1 MKNIILGAVI
11 LLAVIA
17 LIYFFVIEGFVASDN
32 AGDKV
37 EATCAANSTCST
49 CLATPGCGWASDY
62 ASPVSGLT
70 GVADGKILACI
81 PQSGGNPFITTN
93 LGLLMIK
100 MNGART
106 TLNKFVKS
114 LGDCT
119 DVTCTAKTSCR
130 TCAMFK
136 KCTWQQVTAADT
148 TITQTCIDTATAPA
162 ADTTHN
168 NITGV
173 SKCPPP
179 QCSDLTDCQDC
190 TNTTGCAFCSSSAKC
205 LKTSEFGPGANQCP
219 KDKQIT
225 LPAMCPCAGMD
236 CAKCAGRVGCGF
248 CKGMKQCVNVDRY
261 GMPPVST
268 CSADDMATSESQ
280 CSAGT
285 IPQLTPA
292 ATTPTAADL
301 DAAQNSGMISPTG
314 AGDKPVSPAPTFS
327 VVTAP
332 GVARAI
338 GSSSVPASANPTGLG
353 DAPLESY
360 VKMLVNSQLAA
371 QGVPTNEPFAQD
383 WKQIAGSSQQ
393 GQGAMEPFQVNE
405 ATAIPNAS
413 DYMKKV
419 FRGVFN

>member
-1 MKNIILGAVI
+1 MGL
-11 LLAVIA
+11 LFFLAVSA
-17 LIYFFVIEGFVASDN
+17 FVYFFVVEGFQSNTN
-32 AGDKV
+32 AGDRV
-37 EATCAANSTCST
+37 QAACAANSTCST

-62 ASPVSGLT
+62 ASPVAGLT
-70 GVADGKILACI
+70 GVADGKVLACI
-81 PQSGGNPFITTN
+81 PQSGGNPFITPN
-93 LGLLMIK
+93 LSLLMIK

-106 TLNKFVKS
+106 TLNKFITS

-119 DVTCTAKTSCR
+119 DVTCSSKTTCK
-130 TCAMFK
+130 TCATFK

-148 TITQTCIDTATAPA
+148 TVTQACM
-162 ADTTHN
+162 DTTTAGSGDTMRN
-168 NITGV
+168 NIKDV

-190 TNTTGCAFCSSSAKC
+190 TNATGCAYCSSSAKC
-205 LKTSEFGPGANQCP
+205 LKKSEFGPGVNQCP
-219 KDKQIT
+219 KDKEIT

-236 CAKCAGRVGCGF
+236 CAKCASRVGCGF

-261 GMPPVST
+261 GMPPAST

-280 CSAGT
+280 CSAGAV
-285 IPQLTPA
+285 PQLPPVSTGPSR
-292 ATTPTAADL
+292 ADL
-301 DAAQNSGMISPTG
+301 DAAQNSGMLSPTGG
-314 AGDKPVSPAPTFS
+314 AGDKPVSPAPTYS

-338 GSSSVPASANPTGLG
+338 GSSSVPASAANPTGLG

-383 WKQIAGSSQQ
+383 WKQVAGSSQQ
-393 GQGAMEPFQVNE
+393 AGGAMEPFQVNE
-405 ATAIPNAS
+405 AVAIPNAS

>member
-17 LIYFFVIEGFVASDN
+17 IIYFYVVEGFDSSTN

-37 EATCAANSTCST
+37 EAACAANKTCST
-49 CLATPGCGWASDY
+49 CLGTPGCGWASDY

-70 GVADGKILACI
+70 GVADGTVLACI

-93 LGLLMIK
+93 LALLMVKI
-100 MNGART
+100 NGART
-106 TLNKFVKS
+106 TLNKFITS

-119 DVTCTAKTSCR
+119 DVTCTANTTCR
-130 TCAMFK
+130 TCAKYK

-148 TITQTCIDTATAPA
+148 TITQSCIDTATAPA

-168 NITGV
+168 NITDV
-173 SKCPPP
+173 TKCPAP

-190 TNTTGCAFCSSSAKC
+190 TNATGCSFCSSSGKC
-205 LKTSEFGPGANQCP
+205 LKTSEFGAGANQCP
-219 KDKQIT
+219 TANQVS
-225 LPAMCPCAGMD
+225 LPAKCPCAGITD
-236 CAKCAGRVGCGF
+236 CAKCSGRVGCGF
-248 CKGMKQCVNVDRY
+248 CKGIKQCVNVDRY

-268 CSADDMATSESQ
+268 CSADDMATSDSQ

-285 IPQLTPA
+285 VAHLPPVSEG
-292 ATTPTAADL
+292 PTKADISS
-301 DAAQNSGMISPTG
+301 AQNGGDLSPGG
-314 AGDKPVSPAPTFS
+314 AGDKPVSPAPS
-327 VVTAP
+327 YSHVTAP
-332 GVARAI
+332 GVARLI
-338 GSSSVPASANPTGLG
+338 GSSSVPASAANPTGLG

-371 QGVPTNEPFAQD
+371 QGVPTNEPF
-383 WKQIAGSSQQ
+383 KQAANHTQQ
-393 GQGAMEPFQVNE
+393 AQGAMEPFQVNE
-405 ATAIPNAS
+405 AVAIPNAS